1 MAQKIVL
8 VDGYSLLYR
17 AFHALPLMDN
27 GEGVYTNAVYG
38 FMSMLLKV
46 LSEEKPDYCAVAFD
60 EHAPTFRH
68 ERYDAYKAGR
78 APTPEEMRPQV
89 PIVREMLTLMGIRQ
103 LSLSRY
109 EADDILGTVSRVCEE
124 KGVDALIVTGDRDAY
139 QLAGKHTAIL
149 YTKRGI
155 TDTERVTPE
164 WIFEKYGVTPEQM
177 IDVKSLMGDASDN
190 IPGVPGVGEK
200 TAVRLIAE
208 YGSLENVL
216 KCAETGLK
224 GALKAKITENA
235 DKARLSRE
243 LAEIDRR
250 APVEFRLEDLKP
262 GRLTGAIELMRKL
275 RLKSLIERVSAFEGP
290 AEAPK
295 PSSDEK
301 PFKTETVE
309 GADALSSAV
318 SEWMKT
324 PPRLLAVCAGENFSM
339 ASDDGRRL
347 LCERGGDL
355 LTPGLSDE
363 DIVRALEPLYRAEGT
378 RVLMYNM
385 KAFPGPIAPFKGR
398 AEDALLAAYCV
409 NPQRSAP
416 SLPDACA
423 LENVPFDEKCPAA
436 SALKLFDAL
445 SGRLRQDGVE
455 RLYRD
460 VEIPLMFVLRDM
472 EEAGFRVDAGYLNV
486 LGEMYVSRIAEVTDE
501 IARLSGS
508 FGQGVNLNSPKQ
520 LAKLLFEDLKIPAP
534 GGKKGNPGTGAEI
547 LEELAEEYP
556 VCAKILEYRKYQK
569 LNSTYVQGLTRQQ
582 SADGRIHTSFEQAVT
597 GTGRISSR
605 EPNLQNIPVR
615 TDLGREIRRA
625 FVAEDGWVLVD
636 ADYSQIELRVL
647 AHMSGDR
654 SMRDAFIRE
663 QDIHARTASEVFGV
677 PLESVTREM
686 RSAAKAVN
694 FGIVYGISDFGLAKN
709 IGVSR
714 REAQDFIDRY
724 FARYPDVKRYMD
736 GQVALGKAQGYVET
750 MLGRR
755 RYLPELTSASYNM
768 RSFGERAAMN
778 SPIQGTAADIIK
790 LAMVRVDAELKSRGL
805 RARLIMQVHD
815 ELIVE
820 APLSEQAE
828 VEALLKSGMES
839 VVNLTVPIMAEVS
852 TGGNWNE
859 CKS

>member
-27 GEGVYTNAVYG
+27 GEGVYTNAIYG

-60 EHAPTFRH
+60 ERVPTFRH

-78 APTPEEMRPQV
+78 APTPEEMRPQI
-89 PIVREMLTLMGIRQ
+89 PLVREMLSAMGICQ
-103 LSLSRY
+103 LSLCRY

-124 KGVDALIVTGDRDAY
+124 TGVDALIVTGDRDAY
-139 QLAGKHTAIL
+139 QLAGERTTIL

-155 TDTERVTPE
+155 TETERVTPA
-164 WIFEKYGVTPEQM
+164 WIMEKYGVTPAQM

-200 TAVRLIAE
+200 TAMKLIQE

-216 KCAETGLK
+216 SGAETKLK
-224 GALKAKITENA
+224 GALRAKITENA

-243 LAEIDRR
+243 LAEINRR
-250 APVEFRLEDLKP
+250 APLEFRFEDCKP
-262 GRLTGAIELMRKL
+262 GRLSGAVELMRKL
-275 RLKSLIERVSAFEGP
+275 RMKSLIDRVNALETREAP
-290 AEAPK
+290 AEK
-295 PSSDEK
+295 PSA
-301 PFKTETVE
+301 PALKTETVS
-309 GADALSSAV
+309 GAEALRLFV
-318 SEWMKT
+318 DEWMRN
-324 PPRLLAVCAGENFSM
+324 PPSLLAVCVGERFSM
-339 ASDDGRRL
+339 AADDGRRL
-347 LCERGGDL
+347 SCERGGDL
-355 LTPGLSDE
+355 LTPGLSEEEIARAMEGVYASDE
-363 DIVRALEPLYRAEGT
+363 T
-378 RVLMYNM
+378 RVVMHNM
-385 KAFPGPIAPFKGR
+385 KAFPGRVAPFKGR
-398 AEDALLAAYCV
+398 AEDTLLAEYCV
-409 NPQRSAP
+409 NPQRSAA
-416 SLPDACA
+416 SVEDACA
-423 LENVPFDEKCPAA
+423 LEGVPFDAECPAA
-436 SALKLFDAL
+436 SVLKLFSLLSEAL
-445 SGRLRQDGVE
+445 KRDGIE
-455 RLYRD
+455 RLYRE
-460 VEIPLMFVLRDM
+460 VEMPLMFVLRDM
-472 EEAGFRVDAGYLNV
+472 EESGFRVDAGYLKT
-486 LGEMYVSRIAEVTDE
+486 LGDRYVARIAVVTDE
-501 IARLSGS
+501 IARLAGDC
-508 FGQGVNLNSPKQ
+508 GRGVNLNSPKQ
-520 LAKLLFEDLKIPAP
+520 LAKLLFEDLAIPAP
-534 GGKKGNPGTGAEI
+534 GGKKGNPGTGAEV
-547 LEELAEEYP
+547 LEELADAYP

-569 LNSTYVQGLTRQQ
+569 LNSTYVAGLTRQQ
-582 SADGRIHTSFEQAVT
+582 GADGRIHTSFEQAVT

-647 AHMSGDR
+647 AHMSGDQ

-663 QDIHARTASEVFGV
+663 QDIHARTAAEVFGV

-709 IGVSR
+709 IGVTR
-714 REAQDFIDRY
+714 REAADYISRY
-724 FARYPDVKRYMD
+724 FARYPDIKRYMD
-736 GQVALGKAQGYVET
+736 EQVALGKSQGYVET

-755 RYLPELTSASYNM
+755 RYLKELVSPSYNM
-768 RSFGERAAMN
+768 RAFGERAAMN

-790 LAMVRVDAELKSRGL
+790 LAMVRVAEEIKSRGL
-805 RARLIMQVHD
+805 RARLILQVHD

-820 APLSEQAE
+820 APVCERAE

-839 VVNLTVPIMAEVS
+839 VVTLSVPLRAEVS

-859 CKS
+859 CKP